1 MWIYLIRH
9 AEAEAVGTTGTM
21 RDFDRPLTPQGRLQT
36 QSLARTL
43 QKRGVVLDAVASSP
57 VVRAHQTAVALLD
70 VLAPG
75 MRPVTCDE
83 LALDVWKPN
92 KLSSFL
98 ADLPPLGP
106 RIPERGD
113 KAVAAVG
120 HMPHLARY
128 LDWLLGIDQ
137 SNLTL
142 EKAGVACVRCDGDPR
157 RGNGQLLWLVTP
169 VWYD

>member
-9 AEAEAVGTTGTM
+9 AEAEALGSGGST
-21 RDFDRPLTPQGRLQT
+21 RDFDRPLTSHGWAQARA
-36 QSLARTL
+36 LARTL
-43 QKRGVVLDAVASSP
+43 QKRGIVLDAVASSP
-57 VVRAHQTAVALLD
+57 LVRAHQTAVALLE

-75 MRPVTCDE
+75 LRPVTCDE
-83 LALDVWKPN
+83 LAIDVWKPN

-106 RIPERGD
+106 RLPDRAE
-113 KAVAAVG
+113 KAVAAIG
-120 HMPHLARY
+120 HMPHLAHY
-128 LDWLLGIDQ
+128 LDWLLGIDK

-142 EKAGVACVRCDGDPR
+142 EKAGAACIRCDGDPR

-169 VWYD
+169 LWYD